1 MLPIILLGLIL
12 GAEALSVEEML
23 ELGGKRFQE
32 LKQDKS
38 LPLRDHD
45 YLRLQFLGAKD
56 AWLGCPDSDDKV
68 CDLRRC
74 PSVNQNYR
82 YPGRCWGEE
91 FQIISAG
98 VNFIPIKSG
107 QQIRLRYASE
117 NNTWMGCPFNKRCD
131 KRTCPGTTEE
141 GKEFVMGKS
150 ARFAGE
156 AFYIYA
162 RGKANGAVIY
172 NGDVVMLY
180 YPHEGLYVSIQGE
193 NELDNTSIDF
203 CPGAAPPAYLSY
215 AMCSKNSFR
224 VYQYTD

>member
-38 LPLRDHD
+38 LSLRDHD
-45 YLRLQFLGAKD
+45 YLRLQFLGARN
-56 AWLGCPDSDDKV
+56 AWLGCPDSNKV

-74 PSVNQNYR
+74 PSGNENYR

-91 FQIISAG
+91 FQIIGEGTSLT
-98 VNFIPIKSG
+98 PIKSG
-107 QQIRLRYASE
+107 QRIRLRYPRE
-117 NNTWMGCPFNKRCD
+117 HNTWMGCPQNKRCD
-131 KRTCPGTTEE
+131 KRTCPGTTITAKNFKSNRCYGEI
-141 GKEFVMGKS
+141 FV
-150 ARFAGE
+150 
-156 AFYIYA
+156 IYA
-162 RGKANGAVIY
+162 RGKANGAVVN

-180 YPHEGLYVSIQGE
+180 YPHGGLYVSIQGE
-193 NELDNTSIDF
+193 NDNDDTSLNF

-215 AMCSKNSFR
+215 AMCSKNSYR
-224 VYQYTD
+224 VYRYTN